1 MWIGLWRFHDCSL
14 HFLLQP
20 TLLGITF
27 LGGDPAAGSPTAT
40 LLRLFPPYETWI
52 RRSQT
57 RPRLTQKSLG
67 WNDGRCVQGAGTYS
81 PHDSDARLLGI
92 PCSRGWVTTLD
103 PNYGRFSGLPPPF
116 EVGTHCACHCSSRV
130 AREIRGILTCRG
142 PLLPPLYQR
151 QSPQCA
157 QLKASSNGGCGS
169 RSLPDLTGHLT
180 ARTGDGHAPPLS
192 SSGKTF
198 NLAFILLS
206 PPVRFPALTPI
217 KPQASRLVVLP
228 RQFL

>member
-1 MWIGLWRFHDCSL
+1 M
-14 HFLLQP
+14 
-20 TLLGITF
+20 
-27 LGGDPAAGSPTAT
+27 
-40 LLRLFPPYETWI
+40 
-52 RRSQT
+52 
-57 RPRLTQKSLG
+57 
-67 WNDGRCVQGAGTYS
+67 QGAGTYS
-81 PHDSDARLLGI
+81 PRASDTRLLGI
-92 PCSRGWVTTLD
+92 PCSRGWVSTLD
-103 PNYGRFSGLPPPF
+103 PNYGRLSGFPSPF
-116 EVGTHCACHCSSRV
+116 EVGTHCTCHCSSRV

-142 PLLPPLYQR
+142 PLLPPPYR
-151 QSPQCA
+151 RRSPQCA
-157 QLKASSNGGCGS
+157 QLMAGSNGGCGS

-217 KPQASRLVVLP
+217 KPQASPLVVLP